1 MNWSPLLRWYARE
14 GRDLPWRKT
23 HDAYRILVSEVML
36 QQTQVARVLI
46 FYKTWLKKFPTWH
59 ALARASNSEV
69 IHAWAGLGYNR
80 RGLMLRD
87 IAKQVV
93 EKGVPKS
100 RDEWLELKG
109 VGPYTSAALTA
120 FSLREA
126 AIPIDTNIRRVL
138 GRLFL
143 GKPFPS
149 LKDDERLEK
158 TAWKTWPKGKQ
169 APELPQAL
177 FDLAVAICTKSPA
190 CASCPLRDQ
199 CAAAPKFLSGK
210 VRIPKRTI
218 KIANE
223 KKHRN
228 KPFPDRIYR
237 GKILAE
243 LRRQTNGIAL
253 KDLGHQIDRA
263 FDLQQDQ
270 AWINAMAA
278 RLINDG
284 LAKQVKNRLFL
295 P

>member
-93 EKGVPKS
+93 VKGLPKS
-100 RDEWLELKG
+100 RAEWMELKG

-138 GRLFL
+138 GRLLL
-143 GKPFPS
+143 GKPFPT
-149 LKDDERLEK
+149 LTDDAHIEK
-158 TAWKTWPKGKQ
+158 QAWKTWPKGKQ

-190 CASCPLRDQ
+190 CASCPMREQ
-199 CAAAPKFLSGK
+199 CPASSKFLSGK
-210 VRIPKRTI
+210 IRIPKRMI

-223 KKHRN
+223 KKHRD

-237 GKILAE
+237 GKILGEVRKGQTSLKTLGPKIDNSFDAKLDTAWLKSMISRLE
-243 LRRQTNGIAL
+243 KDGMVKRQGDRIG
-253 KDLGHQIDRA
+253 LG
-263 FDLQQDQ
+263 
-270 AWINAMAA
+270 
-278 RLINDG
+278 
-284 LAKQVKNRLFL
+284 
-295 P
+295 